1 MQREV
6 ESNQAP
12 ILPEADLEEMS
23 AWLEVANEPVRSD
36 AADWPLRALSGIQ
49 GISRVL
55 RRLHHELEPQERQA
69 LAEALECLS
78 DEMLEKGCC
87 A

>member
-1 MQREV
+1 MK
-6 ESNQAP
+6 AY
-12 ILPEADLEEMS
+12 ILTAEAEADMGAKDGALRRC
-23 AWLEVANEPVRSD
+23 VAISPSWNRALP
-36 AADWPLRALSGIQ
+36 ALPLRALLGIY

-55 RRLHHELEPQERQA
+55 RRLHHELEPQERHA
-69 LAEALECLS
+69 LAEAIECLS